1 MAQLS
6 LLAATDACRA
16 GEGSKNG
23 AILLRVSSELHHF
36 RCVTV
41 QTSFASFFKIPTEST
56 DIARQIAMNSTTSIR
71 RSPPS
76 YLATNDWG
84 LVSLVARS
92 CCVRPARFLASII
105 RLQNAVC
112 PAEWTDL
119 PSLRPR
125 EAIGAGRSDVR
136 IIPKRD

>member
-1 MAQLS
+1 MDERDVLATQVQL
-6 LLAATDACRA
+6 LLQQLNWAEQMLQA
-16 GEGSKNG
+16 
-23 AILLRVSSELHHF
+23 LRLKENL
-36 RCVTV
+36 RKPV

-125 EAIGAGRSDVR
+125 EAIGAGQ
-136 IIPKRD
+136 